1 MASLIPGYEYD
12 IFISYRHKD
21 NKYDGWVTEFVT
33 QFKKELASTFKEKIS
48 IYFDE
53 DQQDGLH
60 ETDDVNDS
68 LRDKIKCL
76 VFIPIVS
83 RTFCDPKC
91 FAWKNEL
98 LSFLDFAK
106 GDLFGLKIK
115 VPNGNVSS
123 RVLPVRTHDLEQDDV
138 ALFEHTIGGAMR
150 PIDFVF
156 NSAGVNR
163 PLRAHEDDPRENQ
176 NHHYYRDQINKLA
189 NAARVIITSMRCPA
203 QPTED
208 AAIPF
213 ETQVYSKKK
222 VASGRLMSVA
232 FAIMLIYSLG
242 YLMLTAEENKAATSV
257 EDGQTIVVL
266 PFSDMS
272 EEQDQEHFGDGM
284 SEELSN
290 LLTRVPDLK
299 VISRTS
305 AFCYKR
311 TSEDVRTIGNKLGA
325 TYALEGSVR
334 KSDSIIRINVQL
346 TRTSDGTQVWSESF
360 DRDANGILK
369 IQGDVANAVVK
380 DLEMKVLDNVLLTEK
395 REMRSVPVGKTVDLK
410 GDLKE

>member
-33 QFKKELASTFKEKIS
+33 YFKKELESTFKEKVS

-60 ETDDVNDS
+60 ETDDVNES

-83 RTFCDPKC
+83 RTFCDPAS

-106 GDLFGLKIK
+106 GDPFGLKIK

-123 RVLPVRTHDLEQDDV
+123 RILPVRTHDLDCEDV
-138 ALFEHTIGGAMR
+138 ELFERAVGGSMR

-163 PLRAHEDDPRENQ
+163 PLRAHEEDPKENQ
-176 NHHYYRDQINKLA
+176 NHRCYRDQINKLA
-189 NAARVIITSMRCPA
+189 NAARMVITSMRFPSQKQA
-203 QPTED
+203 KVNVS
-208 AAIPF
+208 F
-213 ETQVYSKKK
+213 EMPMYNDKKITGGK
-222 VASGRLMSVA
+222 FRNVASVILLLCCLCYPM
-232 FAIMLIYSLG
+232 F
-242 YLMLTAEENKAATSV
+242 
-257 EDGQTIVVL
+257 TIEKNMVNADVDIGHTIAVL
-266 PFSDMS
+266 PFTDMS
-272 EEQDQEHFGDGM
+272 EKKDQEHFGDGI
-284 SEELSN
+284 SEELLN
-290 LLTRVPDLK
+290 RLARIPDVK

-305 AFCYKR
+305 AFCFKGTR
-311 TSEDVRTIGNKLGA
+311 EDIRTIGNKLGV
-325 TYALEGSVR
+325 TFVLEGSVR
-334 KSDSIIRINVQL
+334 KSDNVIRINVQL
-346 TRTSDGTQVWSESF
+346 SRTSDGTQVWSETF
-360 DRDANGILK
+360 DRDTKEILK
-369 IQGDVANAVVK
+369 VQSEVANAVGNE
-380 DLEMKVLDNVLLTEK
+380 LEIKVLDHVLLTEK
-395 REMRSVPVGKTVDLK
+395 R
-410 GDLKE
+410 

>member
-33 QFKKELASTFKEKIS
+33 YFKKELESTFKEKVS

-60 ETDDVNDS
+60 ETDDVDDS
-68 LRDKIKCL
+68 LREKIKCL

-83 RTFCDPKC
+83 RTFCDPAS

-106 GDLFGLKIK
+106 GDPFGLKIK

-123 RVLPVRTHDLEQDDV
+123 RILPVRTHDLDCEDV
-138 ALFEHTIGGAMR
+138 ELFERAVGGSMR

-176 NHHYYRDQINKLA
+176 NHRCYRDQINKLA
-189 NAARVIITSMRCPA
+189 NAARVIITSMRCPR
-203 QPTED
+203 QKQEK
-208 AAIPF
+208 AAASF
-213 ETQVYSKKK
+213 EMPVYNDKKMAGCK
-222 VASGRLMSVA
+222 IRNVAS
-232 FAIMLIYSLG
+232 AILLICCLCYP
-242 YLMLTAEENKAATSV
+242 MLTIEKDKVSV
-257 EDGQTIVVL
+257 NGDDGQTVAVL
-266 PFSDMS
+266 PFADMS
-272 EEQDQEHFGDGM
+272 ENRDQEHFGDGI
-284 SEELSN
+284 SEELLN
-290 LLTRVPDLK
+290 RLARIPDLK

-305 AFCYKR
+305 AFCFKGTR
-311 TSEDVRTIGNKLGA
+311 EDIRTIGDKLGV
-325 TYALEGSVR
+325 TFVLEGSVR
-334 KSDSIIRINVQL
+334 KSDNVIRINVQL
-346 TRTSDGTQVWSESF
+346 SRTSDGIQVWSETF
-360 DRDANGILK
+360 DRDSKEILK
-369 IQGDVANAVVK
+369 VESEVANAVVK
-380 DLEMKVLDNVLLTEK
+380 ELEIKVLNHVLLTEK
-395 REMRSVPVGKTVDLK
+395 R
-410 GDLKE
+410 

>member
-33 QFKKELASTFKEKIS
+33 YFKKELESTFKEKVS

-76 VFIPIVS
+76 VFIPILS
-83 RTFCDPKC
+83 RTFCDPAS

-106 GDLFGLKIK
+106 GDPYGLKIK

-123 RVLPVRTHDLEQDDV
+123 RILPVRTHDLDCEDV
-138 ALFEHTIGGAMR
+138 ELFERAIGGTMR

-176 NHHYYRDQINKLA
+176 NHCFYRDQINKLA
-189 NAARVIITSMRCPA
+189 NAARVIITSMRCPR
-203 QPTED
+203 QKQEE
-208 AAIPF
+208 AAKSF
-213 ETQVYSKKK
+213 ESPVYSKKK
-222 VASGRLMSVA
+222 IAVDKFRSVSSVILLMCCLCYPMFTIEKNKISADIDSGH
-232 FAIMLIYSLG
+232 
-242 YLMLTAEENKAATSV
+242 
-257 EDGQTIVVL
+257 TIAVL
-266 PFSDMS
+266 PFTDMS
-272 EEQDQEHFGDGM
+272 ENKDQEHFGDGM
-284 SEELSN
+284 SEELMY
-290 LLTRVPDLK
+290 LLARIPDLK

-305 AFCYKR
+305 AFCFKG
-311 TSEDVRTIGNKLGA
+311 TKEDIRTIGDKLGVA
-325 TYALEGSVR
+325 YLVEGSVR
-334 KSDSIIRINVQL
+334 KSDNVIRINAQL
-346 TRTSDGTQVWSESF
+346 IKTSDGTQVWSETF
-360 DRDANGILK
+360 DHETKDILK
-369 IQGDVANAVVK
+369 IQGEVANAVVK
-380 DLEMKVLDNVLLTEK
+380 ELKIKLLDNALLTEK
-395 REMRSVPVGKTVDLK
+395 R
-410 GDLKE
+410 

>member
-33 QFKKELASTFKEKIS
+33 YFKKELESTFKEKVS

-60 ETDDVNDS
+60 ETDDVDDS
-68 LRDKIKCL
+68 LREKIKCL

-83 RTFCDPKC
+83 RTFCDPAS

-106 GDLFGLKIK
+106 RDPFGLKIK

-123 RVLPVRTHDLEQDDV
+123 RILPVRTHDLDCDDV
-138 ALFEHTIGGAMR
+138 ELFEHTVGGSMR

-176 NHHYYRDQINKLA
+176 NHRCYRDQINKLA
-189 NAARVIITSMRCPA
+189 NAVRVIITSMRCPRQKQEKA
-203 QPTED
+203 VVS
-208 AAIPF
+208 F
-213 ETQVYSKKK
+213 ETPVYSNKTMAGGKLRN
-222 VASGRLMSVA
+222 VASVIL
-232 FAIMLIYSLG
+232 LICCLCYA
-242 YLMLTAEENKAATSV
+242 MLTVEKNKVSV
-257 EDGQTIVVL
+257 NVDNGRTVAVL
-266 PFSDMS
+266 PFTDMS
-272 EEQDQEHFGDGM
+272 ESRDQEHFGDGM
-284 SEELSN
+284 SEELLN
-290 LLTRVPDLK
+290 RLAKIPAVK

-305 AFCYKR
+305 AFCFKG
-311 TSEDVRTIGNKLGA
+311 TKEDIRTIGDKLGV
-325 TYALEGSVR
+325 TYVLEGSVR
-334 KSDSIIRINVQL
+334 KSENVIRINAQL
-346 TRTSDGTQVWSESF
+346 SRTSDGTQVWSETF
-360 DRDANGILK
+360 DRDTKEILK
-369 IQGDVANAVVK
+369 VQSEIANAVVK
-380 DLEMKVLDNVLLTEK
+380 ELEIKVLGHVLLTEK
-395 REMRSVPVGKTVDLK
+395 R
-410 GDLKE
+410 